1 MQGFRHVPGCSHV
14 NVSRLGGVV
23 PLLSIVIAGVCHCC
37 ALLLFGAVV
46 HRCSFSPLFIVAV
59 RWCCLAPLWGMKF
72 PINRRDSFVAQWLQ
86 R

>member
-1 MQGFRHVPGCSHV
+1 M
-14 NVSRLGGVV
+14 
-23 PLLSIVIAGVCHCC
+23 PLLSIVIAGVCHWCAPLLFFAVVHRCC